1 MKKSTQSLV
10 PAKEIR
16 NGIIVRDDGVLCA
29 AILVSAINF
38 DLRSFDEQEAIL
50 FQFQNMLNSL
60 ESSTQI
66 LIQSRKLNIL
76 PYLDFLEKLYKQ
88 QDVELL
94 RIQTREYINFIKDFT
109 ESHEIMSKRFFV
121 LVSYSPLVVSGGGF
135 FKKASGAKKKDK
147 GFEEAKSQLLQRVS
161 FIESSIHS
169 LGLRTVVLGTD
180 ELIELLYQTFNPGDT
195 QKVPTDNI

>member
-10 PAKEIR
+10 PTKEIR
-16 NGIIVRDDGVLCA
+16 DGVIVRDDGVLCA

-60 ESSTQI
+60 ESSAQI

-76 PYLDFLEKLYKQ
+76 PYLSFLEELHKQ

-109 ESHEIMSKRFFV
+109 ENHEIMSKRFFV
-121 LVSYSPLVVSGGGF
+121 LISYSPLLIKKKMG
-135 FKKASGAKKKDK
+135 FKKKSDISK
-147 GFEEAKSQLLQRVS
+147 GFEEARSQLFQRVS
-161 FIESSIHS
+161 FVESSIHS
-169 LGLRTVVLGTD
+169 LGLRTANLGTD

-195 QKVPTDNI
+195 QKLPTDNI